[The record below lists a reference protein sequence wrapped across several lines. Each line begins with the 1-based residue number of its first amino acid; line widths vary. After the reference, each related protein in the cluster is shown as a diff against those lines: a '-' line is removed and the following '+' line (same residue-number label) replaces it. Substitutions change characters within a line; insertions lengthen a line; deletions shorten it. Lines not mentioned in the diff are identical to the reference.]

1 MARQMIASRRE
12 NQPKVESSWA
22 MSVTVP
28 ARVPESSFLALGA
41 TEDVEARNWYLGQ
54 RIMATADHVKAL
66 IRSHAEGDDERFY
79 AIAMQVAAQAARQGH
94 TKFAQELRDLVDQ
107 AKARVKSVLSG
118 QRTKPVPIIQP
129 RGELAGLLTAAF
141 PKSRLSDM
149 ALDVAVRSRIDRI
162 LVEQRRRETILAHG
176 MSPLRKLLLVG
187 PPGTGK
193 TMTAAVLAGELSVPL
208 FTIQLDGLITKYL
221 GETAAKLRLIF
232 EAIQRTR
239 AIYLFDEFDAL
250 GSKRAARND
259 VGEIRRV
266 LNSFLQ
272 FLEQDDSD
280 SVIVAAT
287 NHPHILDRALFRRF
301 DSVIEYRL
309 PSEEIAEQVM
319 RSRLALLDT
328 SQVEWSE
335 ALEAAKGLSH
345 SGLTRACEHAAK
357 NAILQHHT
365 RIDTVELVEALIERR
380 AARE

>member
-1 MARQMIASRRE
+1 
-12 NQPKVESSWA
+12 
-22 MSVTVP
+22 
-28 ARVPESSFLALGA
+28 
-41 TEDVEARNWYLGQ
+41 
-54 RIMATADHVKAL
+54 
-66 IRSHAEGDDERFY
+66 
-79 AIAMQVAAQAARQGH
+79 
-94 TKFAQELRDLVDQ
+94 
-107 AKARVKSVLSG
+107 
-118 QRTKPVPIIQP
+118 
-129 RGELAGLLTAAF
+129 
-141 PKSRLSDM
+141 
-149 ALDVAVRSRIDRI
+149 
-162 LVEQRRRETILAHG
+162 